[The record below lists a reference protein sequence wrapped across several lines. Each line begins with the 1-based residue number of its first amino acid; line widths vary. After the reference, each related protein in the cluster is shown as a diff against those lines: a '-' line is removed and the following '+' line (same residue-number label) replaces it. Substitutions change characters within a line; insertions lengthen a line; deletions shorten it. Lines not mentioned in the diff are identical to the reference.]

1 MGAMAIWSAAHSK
14 IPLLVLINNNR
25 SYFNDEL
32 HQETVARR
40 RNRPVENRWIGQRI
54 SDPNVDIAKLA
65 EAQGAVG
72 IGPVTELGDLKAAL
86 AKGVEVLNSGG
97 VCVVDIHVTPGKE
110 RSAAETIQARN

>member
-1 MGAMAIWSAAHSK
+1 MAIWSAAHSK
-14 IPLLVLINNNR
+14 IPLLILINNNR
-25 SYFNDEL
+25 SYYNDEL

-54 SDPNVDIAKLA
+54 SDPIVDIAKLS

-72 IGPVTELGDLKAAL
+72 IGPVTELHQLKGAL
-86 AKGVEVLNSGG
+86 KQGLDVLNSGG

-110 RSAAETIQARN
+110 RSAAETIQARS